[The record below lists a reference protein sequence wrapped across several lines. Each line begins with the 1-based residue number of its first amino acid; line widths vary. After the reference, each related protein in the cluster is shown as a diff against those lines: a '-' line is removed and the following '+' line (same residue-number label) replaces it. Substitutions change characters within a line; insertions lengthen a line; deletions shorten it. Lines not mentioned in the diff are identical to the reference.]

1 MKRITRFFIV
11 CSVILTSATATLPQ
25 DEEISLY
32 DSDGTPVAYVAFGD
46 DAPTI
51 YMWSGKPVAYLADT
65 SGDGFSIYG
74 FNGKHLGWFVKG
86 IARDHD
92 GDAACGIRQAV
103 DSPKLEPIKSL
114 KELLPLK
121 SLKELEP
128 LRPIFTVQW
137 SGTPCA
143 AFLYQG
149 AE

>member
-1 MKRITRFFIV
+1 MNKVR
-11 CSVILTSATATLPQ
+11 CLLILCVVMLTTAIAAPAQ

-32 DSDGTPVAYVAFGD
+32 ESDGTPVAYVAFGD

-65 SGDGFSIYG
+65 SGDGSSIYG

-92 GDAACGIRQAV
+92 GDAACGIRQV
-103 DSPKLEPIKSL
+103 VNNPKPEPIKSL

-128 LRPIFTVQW
+128 LRPLFTLEW

-143 AFLYQG
+143 AFLYEG

>member
-1 MKRITRFFIV
+1 MKKIGRLSVI
-11 CSVILTSATATLPQ
+11 CSVIVTAAITTNLK
-25 DEEISLY
+25 ERNLAH

-46 DAPTI
+46 DVPTI
-51 YMWSGKPVAYLADT
+51 YTWSGKPVAYLADT

-103 DSPKLEPIKSL
+103 GSPKLEPLKSL
-114 KELLPLK
+114 KQLLPLK

-128 LRPIFTVQW
+128 LRPLFTLEW

-149 AE
+149 AD